1 MNKDLFLQAAPILQE
16 IQDNGYEA
24 YYVGGAV
31 RDYLM
36 DRPIHDIDITTSASP
51 DEIEG
56 IFTNTIPIG
65 KEHGT
70 INVVYN
76 HENYEVTTFRAED
89 EYEDHRRPSEVIFVR
104 DLYKD
109 VERRDFTINA
119 IAMDNQFNI
128 KDYFNGYSDIQNKLI
143 KTVGNPYE
151 RFNED
156 ALRILRGLRFKSQ
169 LRFEID
175 SDTYK
180 AMQEKIADTE
190 YLSIERII
198 IELRKL
204 LEGTDASIVYPLLNE
219 LQFFK
224 YVPFFKSFNTSAI
237 EIKDPIKLELL
248 IAIMSFKQSSNIS
261 LSMLKISNDSKKK
274 IQKYI
279 TLFNKL
285 PDIKT
290 KKALKVFVYDYGIST
305 LSYILD
311 MKDTLAANQIE
322 LGHPLIFNIESI
334 DEINQNL
341 IIRQRSDMMVNGKD
355 ILESLNQKG
364 GPWLKDVLRNIE
376 CAIINQEIPNQK
388 SEIINWVKT
397 HVEI

>member
-175 SDTYK
+175 SDAYK

>member
-1 MNKDLFLQAAPILQE
+1 MNKDLFLKAAPILQE
-16 IQDNGYEA
+16 IQDNGFEA

-36 DRPIHDIDITTSASP
+36 GRPIHDIDITTSASP
-51 DEIEG
+51 DEIES
-56 IFTNTIPIG
+56 IFAHTIPIG

-76 HENYEVTTFRAED
+76 RENYEVTTFRAEG
-89 EYEDHRRPSEVIFVR
+89 EYEDHRRPNEVIFVR

-128 KDYFNGYSDIQNKLI
+128 KDYFNGYTDIQNKLI

-151 RFNED
+151 RFDED

-169 LRFEID
+169 LRFDID
-175 SDTYK
+175 CNTYN

-204 LEGTDASIVYPLLNE
+204 LEGTDASVVYPLLNE

-224 YVPFFKSFNTSAI
+224 YVPFFNSFDT
-237 EIKDPIKLELL
+237 EDIKINEPIKLEML
-248 IAIMSFKQSSNIS
+248 IAIMLFKQPSNIS
-261 LSMLKISNDSKKK
+261 LSKLKISNDSKKE

-279 TLFNKL
+279 TILKKL
-285 PDIKT
+285 PEIQT
-290 KKALKVFVYDYGIST
+290 KKALKVFVYDYGISI

-311 MKDTLAANQIE
+311 MRDTLAANQIK
-322 LGHPLIFNIESI
+322 LGHPLIFNIKTI
-334 DEINQNL
+334 NDINQNL
-341 IIRQRSDMMVNGKD
+341 IIHQRSDMMVNGKD
-355 ILESLNQKG
+355 ILESLNLKG
-364 GPWLKDVLRNIE
+364 GPWLKNVLREIE

-388 SEIINWVKT
+388 SEIINWVRT

>member
-76 HENYEVTTFRAED
+76 HENYEVTTFRAEG

-175 SDTYK
+175 SDAYK

>member
-1 MNKDLFLQAAPILQE
+1 
-16 IQDNGYEA
+16 
-24 YYVGGAV
+24 
-31 RDYLM
+31 
-36 DRPIHDIDITTSASP
+36 
-51 DEIEG
+51 
-56 IFTNTIPIG
+56 
-65 KEHGT
+65 
-70 INVVYN
+70 
-76 HENYEVTTFRAED
+76 
-89 EYEDHRRPSEVIFVR
+89 
-104 DLYKD
+104 
-109 VERRDFTINA
+109 
-119 IAMDNQFNI
+119 
-128 KDYFNGYSDIQNKLI
+128 
-143 KTVGNPYE
+143 
-151 RFNED
+151 
-156 ALRILRGLRFKSQ
+156 
-169 LRFEID
+169 
-175 SDTYK
+175 
-180 AMQEKIADTE
+180 
-190 YLSIERII
+190 
-198 IELRKL
+198 
-204 LEGTDASIVYPLLNE
+204 
-219 LQFFK
+219 
-224 YVPFFKSFNTSAI
+224 
-237 EIKDPIKLELL
+237 
-248 IAIMSFKQSSNIS
+248 
-261 LSMLKISNDSKKK
+261 MLKISNDSKKK

-397 HVEI
+397 HVEQQLFALIQILVDCHIIFVRHLDYISTCVFTQFMISLF